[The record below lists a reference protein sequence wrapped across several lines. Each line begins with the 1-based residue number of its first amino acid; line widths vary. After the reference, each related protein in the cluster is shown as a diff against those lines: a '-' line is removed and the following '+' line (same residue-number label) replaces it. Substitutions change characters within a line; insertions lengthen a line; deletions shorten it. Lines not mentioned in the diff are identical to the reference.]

1 MAGGPTPHPGGSS
14 DDARLSP
21 AFLDTNVLIRHL
33 TGDPPARARRATAF
47 LERAEQ
53 LLLPDLIVAEV
64 VYVLE
69 SFYEV
74 ERQRVAELVRAVI
87 GFPAMLVVDE
97 PLLLRALE
105 VYEVDR
111 LDFAEAYLV
120 ASAEASGVEL
130 VASFD
135 RDLDRMPT
143 IRRSEP
149 SAQRSVPS

>member
-1 MAGGPTPHPGGSS
+1 MGRGQAPYPGGPREDP
-14 DDARLSP
+14 RLS

-33 TGDPPARARRATAF
+33 TGDPLAQARRATSF
-47 LERAEQ
+47 LEEAEE

-74 ERQRVAELVRAVI
+74 ERERVAELVRAI
-87 GFPAMLVVDE
+87 LGFPAIVVVDE

-105 VYEVDR
+105 VYEVER

-120 ASAEASGVEL
+120 ANAEATGIGAI
-130 VASFD
+130 ASFD
-135 RDLDRMPT
+135 REIDRLAT
-143 IRRSEP
+143 VRRVEP
-149 SAQRSVPS
+149 S

>member
-1 MAGGPTPHPGGSS
+1 MS
-14 DDARLSP
+14 

-33 TGDPPARARRATAF
+33 TGDPPGRARRASAF
-47 LERAEQ
+47 LERADE

-74 ERQRVAELVRAVI
+74 ERRSVAELVRAIV
-87 GFPAMLVVDE
+87 GFPAVVVVDE

-105 VYEVDR
+105 VYEVER

-120 ASAEASGVEL
+120 ASAEASGVGAI
-130 VASFD
+130 ASCD
-135 RDLDRMPT
+135 RTIDRLST
-143 IRRSEP
+143 VRRIEP
-149 SAQRSVPS
+149 S